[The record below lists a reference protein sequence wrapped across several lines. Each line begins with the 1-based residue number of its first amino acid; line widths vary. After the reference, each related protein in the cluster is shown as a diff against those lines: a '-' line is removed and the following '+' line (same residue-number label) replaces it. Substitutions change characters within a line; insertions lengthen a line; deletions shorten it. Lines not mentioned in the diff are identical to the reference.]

1 MPLLPPCELK
11 PIQLG
16 VKIAGLESGS
26 TAGLQIGPTYK
37 FPKRQKRNEDN
48 MSTKHDVAVEL
59 AGGKRLVFETGRM
72 AKQASGAALV
82 STGDT
87 VVLATAVASPDPRE
101 GIDFFPL
108 TVDYREYTYAG
119 GRIPGGFIKRE
130 GRPSEKEILTAR
142 QIDRPIRPLFPDGF
156 RNETQ
161 VIALVFSADKENDP
175 DVIAINAAAAAVA
188 LSDIPFS
195 STVAAVRVGRVNGE
209 FVVNPTYSERAATT
223 VNIMVVGHK
232 DGIVMIEAGA
242 KQETEEVILAAIEFA
257 HGEIKKIV
265 AAIEELVAKAG
276 KKKREFKAPEF
287 DEAHYNELK
296 AKIGERLTDALDTK
310 THGKTE
316 SYALIDAIKKE
327 LAAELPADDPAA
339 KKKLAHYY
347 ELLRE
352 RIFRE
357 QVTKDRIRPDRRAFD
372 EIRPITIETGVLPRT
387 HGSALF
393 TRGETQALVTATL
406 GTADDGQRLES
417 YEGEQKKNFM
427 LHYNFPP
434 FSVGETGRMT
444 GVGRREVGHGALA
457 ERAISAVLPE
467 LDESPYSMR
476 VVSDILESNGSSS
489 MASVCGASLA
499 LFDSG
504 IPLKGAV
511 AGIAMGLVKEGDD
524 YAILTDIAGAEDH
537 YGDMDFKVAGTRK
550 GITALQMDI
559 KIGGLTREILEQAME
574 QARRGRLFLLDK
586 MDAELDGPRK
596 ERSQYA
602 PRIETLQIPVEKIR
616 DLIGKGGA
624 TIRGIVEQTGAKIDV
639 DDSGKVSVASSDGE
653 GLKKALAMINDVT
666 AVPEL
671 GKSYLGKVVRL
682 AEFGAFVELF
692 PGTDG
697 LLHISEIA
705 EHRVK
710 EVKDELREGDQ
721 VMVKVLA
728 IEGNRIKLSRKALIK
743 EQKAKLAHLAPP
755 EGGESGEEA
764 PREAAPREVAPRETV
779 PQVQKPRHEFDE
791 RQPSSNQS
799 TILIEGGDDFDE
811 EGTEEI
817 DESTEPNFN
826 RADGAATPVQAA
838 GGSSYAGGGGRP
850 EQNNRRRRRR
860 RGGPPRPGG
869 GQR

>member
-1 MPLLPPCELK
+1 
-11 PIQLG
+11 
-16 VKIAGLESGS
+16 
-26 TAGLQIGPTYK
+26 
-37 FPKRQKRNEDN
+37 
-48 MSTKHDVAVEL
+48 MSKHEVAVEL

-82 STGDT
+82 TTGET
-87 VVLATAVASPDPRE
+87 VVLATAVASPDQRE

-130 GRPSEKEILTAR
+130 GRPSEKEILTSR

-175 DVIAINAAAAAVA
+175 DVISINAAAAALA
-188 LSDIPFS
+188 LSDVPFGA
-195 STVAAVRVGRVNGE
+195 TVGAVRVGRVNGE
-209 FVVNPTYSERAATT
+209 FVINPTYEERNLTT

-242 KQETEEVILAAIEFA
+242 KEENEEVILAAIEFGHA
-257 HGEIKKIV
+257 EIKKIV
-265 AAIEELVAKAG
+265 AAIDELAAKAG
-276 KKKREFKAPEF
+276 KTKREFKAPEF
-287 DEAHYNELK
+287 DEAYYAALK
-296 AKIGERLTDALDTK
+296 AKAGDRLKDALDTR

-316 SYALIDAIKKE
+316 SYALIKQIKDE
-327 LAAELPADDPAA
+327 LAADIPAEEADG
-339 KKKLAHYY
+339 KKKLATYY
-347 ELLRE
+347 EHLRE
-352 RIFRE
+352 RLFRE
-357 QVTKDRIRPDRRAFD
+357 QVTKERIRPDRRAFD

-406 GTADDGQRLES
+406 GTSDEGQRLES
-417 YEGEQKKNFM
+417 FEGEKKKTFM

-434 FSVGETGRMT
+434 FSVGEVGRMT

-457 ERAISAVLPE
+457 ERAIAAVLPE
-467 LDESPYSMR
+467 AGDSPYAIR

-499 LFDSG
+499 LYDAG
-504 IPLKGAV
+504 IGLKGAV
-511 AGIAMGLVKEGDD
+511 AGVAMGLVKEDDD

-537 YGDMDFKVAGTRK
+537 YGDMDFKVAGTRN

-559 KIGGLTREILEQAME
+559 KIGGLTREILQQAME
-574 QARRGRLFLLDK
+574 QAKRGRIFLLDK
-586 MDAELDGPRK
+586 MDAVIDGPRK
-596 ERSQYA
+596 EQSQYA
-602 PRIETLQIPVEKIR
+602 PRIETIMIPTDKIR

-624 TIRGIVEQTGAKIDV
+624 TIRGIIEQTGAKIDV
-639 DDSGKVSVASSDGE
+639 DDSGKVSVASSDRD
-653 GLKKALAMINDVT
+653 GLQKALDMIGNIT
-666 AVPEL
+666 AVPEV
-671 GKSYLGKVVRL
+671 GKTYLGKVVRL

-710 EVKDELREGDQ
+710 DVKDELREGDQ

-743 EQKAKLAHLAPP
+743 EQKAKLAQSAPA
-755 EGGESGEEA
+755 GESALEASEA
-764 PREAAPREVAPRETV
+764 PAPA
-779 PQVQKPRHEFDE
+779 KPRHEFDE
-791 RQPSSNQS
+791 RQPRSNQS
-799 TILIEGGDDFDE
+799 TILIEGGEDFDE
-811 EGTEEI
+811 EETDELDEEN
-817 DESTEPNFN
+817 EPNFN
-826 RADGAATPVQAA
+826 RADGVPAQVGQP
-838 GGSSYAGGGGRP
+838 GGGGGGRP
-850 EQNNRRRRRR
+850 DGRNNNRRRRRR
-860 RGGPPRPGG
+860 RGGRPGG
-869 GQR
+869 GGSN

>member
-1 MPLLPPCELK
+1 
-11 PIQLG
+11 
-16 VKIAGLESGS
+16 
-26 TAGLQIGPTYK
+26 
-37 FPKRQKRNEDN
+37 
-48 MSTKHDVAVEL
+48 MSTKHEVAVEL

-82 STGDT
+82 STGET
-87 VVLATAVASPDPRE
+87 VVLSTAVASPDPRE

-130 GRPSEKEILTAR
+130 GRPSEKEILTSR

-161 VIALVFSADKENDP
+161 VIALVFSADKDNDP

-188 LSDIPFS
+188 LSDIPFNA
-195 STVAAVRVGRVNGE
+195 TVGAVRVGRVEGE
-209 FVVNPTYSERAATT
+209 FVVNPTYSERMVST

-232 DGIVMIEAGA
+232 DGIVMIEAGC
-242 KQETEEVILAAIEFA
+242 KEETEDVIVAAIEFG
-257 HGEIKKIV
+257 HEQIKKIV
-265 AAIEELVAKAG
+265 AAVEELVAKAG
-276 KKKREFKAPEF
+276 KPKRAFTAPEE
-287 DEAHYNELK
+287 DEAYYNDLK
-296 AKIGERLTDALDTK
+296 AKVGERLKDALDTK

-316 SYALIDAIKKE
+316 SYGLIKQIKDE

-352 RIFRE
+352 RLFRE

-372 EIRPITIETGVLPRT
+372 EIRPISIETSVLPRT

-406 GTADDGQRLES
+406 GTPDESQRLES
-417 YEGEQKKNFM
+417 YAGEQRKNFM

-444 GVGRREVGHGALA
+444 GVGRREIGHGALA
-457 ERAISAVLPE
+457 ERAITAVLPSAE
-467 LDESPYSMR
+467 DSQYSIR
-476 VVSDILESNGSSS
+476 IVSDILESNGSSS

-499 LFDSG
+499 LFDAG
-504 IPLKGAV
+504 IKLKGAV
-511 AGIAMGLVKEGDD
+511 AGVAMGLVKEGDD

-537 YGDMDFKVAGTRK
+537 YGDMDFKVAGTRS

-559 KIGGLTREILEQAME
+559 KVSGLTRQILEQAME

-586 MDAELDGPRK
+586 MDAELDGPRT
-596 ERSQYA
+596 ERSKYA
-602 PRIETLQIPVEKIR
+602 PRIETVQIPTDKIR
-616 DLIGKGGA
+616 DLIGKGGS

-639 DDSGKVSVASSDGE
+639 DDTGKVSVASSDAE
-653 GLKKALAMINDVT
+653 GLKKALAMINDIT
-666 AVPEL
+666 AVPEI
-671 GKSYLGKVVRL
+671 GKVYLGKVVRL

-743 EQKAKLAHLAPP
+743 EQKAKLAQQS
-755 EGGESGEEA
+755 GGEPEENGGA
-764 PREAAPREVAPRETV
+764 PAEATPAQPRAS
-779 PQVQKPRHEFDE
+779 RHEFDE
-791 RQPSSNQS
+791 RQPVSNQS
-799 TILIEGGDDFDE
+799 TILIEGGDDFAGD
-811 EGTEEI
+811 GEEI
-817 DESTEPNFN
+817 DEENEPNFN
-826 RADGAATPVQAA
+826 RDGAAAPVGGGQHSGPRPGGGA
-838 GGSSYAGGGGRP
+838 GGPA
-850 EQNNRRRRRR
+850 NRRRRRR
-860 RGGPPRPGG
+860 RPTGGRGPGG
-869 GQR
+869 SQG

>member
-1 MPLLPPCELK
+1 
-11 PIQLG
+11 
-16 VKIAGLESGS
+16 
-26 TAGLQIGPTYK
+26 
-37 FPKRQKRNEDN
+37 
-48 MSTKHDVAVEL
+48 MSKQEVAVEL

-82 STGDT
+82 TTGET
-87 VVLATAVASPDPRE
+87 VVLATAVASPDQRE

-161 VIALVFSADKENDP
+161 VIALVFSADKQNDP
-175 DVIAINAAAAAVA
+175 DVIAINAAAAALA
-188 LSDIPFS
+188 LSDIPFGAI
-195 STVAAVRVGRVNGE
+195 VGAVRVGRVNGE
-209 FVVNPTYSERAATT
+209 FVINPTYEERAETT

-232 DGIVMIEAGA
+232 DGIVMIESGA
-242 KQETEEVILAAIEFA
+242 KEETEDIILAAIEFG
-257 HGEIKKIV
+257 HEQIKKIC
-265 AAIEELVAKAG
+265 AGIEELSAKAG
-276 KKKREFKAPEF
+276 KQKRTFKAPEF
-287 DEAHYNELK
+287 DESYYSTLK
-296 AKIGERLTDALDTK
+296 SKVGDRLKDALDTK
-310 THGKTE
+310 SHDKLE
-316 SYALIDAIKKE
+316 SYSLIKQIKDE
-327 LAAELPADDPAA
+327 LAAELPADEPDA
-339 KKKLAHYY
+339 KKKLGTYY
-347 ELLRE
+347 EALRE
-352 RIFRE
+352 RLFRE

-372 EIRPITIETGVLPRT
+372 EIRPITIETSVLPRT

-406 GTADDGQRLES
+406 GTADEGQRLETF
-417 YEGEQKKNFM
+417 EGEKKKSFM

-434 FSVGETGRMT
+434 FSVGETGRMS

-457 ERAISAVLPE
+457 ERAIAAVLPTAE
-467 LDESPYSMR
+467 EQPYTIR
-476 VVSDILESNGSSS
+476 IVSDILESNGSSS

-499 LFDSG
+499 LFDAG
-504 IPLKGAV
+504 IALKGAV
-511 AGIAMGLVKEGDD
+511 AGVAMGLVKEGDD

-559 KIGGLTREILEQAME
+559 KIGGLTREILQQAME
-574 QARRGRLFLLDK
+574 QAKRGRLFLLDK
-586 MDAELDGPRK
+586 MDAVIEGPRT

-602 PRIETLQIPVEKIR
+602 PRIETLQIPVDKIR

-639 DDSGKVSVASSDGE
+639 DDTGKVSVASSDGD
-653 GLKKALAMINDVT
+653 GLRRALEMIGNIT
-666 AVPEL
+666 AVPEV
-671 GKSYLGKVVRL
+671 GKVYLGKVVRL

-710 EVKDELREGDQ
+710 DVKDELREGDQ

-728 IEGNRIKLSRKALIK
+728 IEGNRIKLSRKALIR
-743 EQKAKLAHLAPP
+743 EQKAKLAAAAGPAEDGV
-755 EGGESGEEA
+755 EGGGSETPA
-764 PREAAPREVAPRETV
+764 PAPAR
-779 PQVQKPRHEFDE
+779 PRHEFDE
-791 RQPSSNQS
+791 RQPRSNQS
-799 TILIEGGDDFDE
+799 TILIEGGEDFDE
-811 EGTEEI
+811 DESEEI
-817 DESTEPNFN
+817 DEENEPNFN
-826 RADGAATPVQAA
+826 RADGAPVAA
-838 GGSSYAGGGGRP
+838 GQNSGVPRPGGGGGA
-850 EQNNRRRRRR
+850 QNRRRRRR
-860 RGGPPRPGG
+860 RGGRGG
-869 GQR
+869 GRS